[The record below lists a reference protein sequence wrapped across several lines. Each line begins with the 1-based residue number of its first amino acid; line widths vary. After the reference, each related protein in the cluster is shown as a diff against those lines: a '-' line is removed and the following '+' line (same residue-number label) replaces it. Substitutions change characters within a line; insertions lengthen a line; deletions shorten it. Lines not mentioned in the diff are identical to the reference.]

1 MNDDIIFYGALN
13 NKNKSVQGYAYSVYG
28 VDGICATITT
38 GCGGGHI
45 PLILEENMEEVKR
58 IGNLYGEDRG
68 TGFAGNVWDK
78 NGLLPSLT
86 TCQGGGREP
95 MIIDTINDEEGICKT
110 IKSQYGKT
118 SAANFDRVST
128 FGASG
133 VVDKTIKKVGQISSE
148 GSEYG
153 TVISEEGLCS
163 NLVAETH
170 GYANSCICASEK
182 MIVAMRGR
190 NPENPTDRTP
200 GIHTEQRLEPAPQ
213 GVDNTLTTVQK
224 DNLVLETEKPFIKV
238 KQATQKGYIEC
249 PEGG

>member
-86 TCQGGGREP
+86 TCQGGGE
-95 MIIDTINDEEGICKT
+95 
-110 IKSQYGKT
+110 
-118 SAANFDRVST
+118 
-128 FGASG
+128 
-133 VVDKTIKKVGQISSE
+133 
-148 GSEYG
+148 
-153 TVISEEGLCS
+153 
-163 NLVAETH
+163 NL
-170 GYANSCICASEK
+170 
-182 MIVAMRGR
+182 
-190 NPENPTDRTP
+190 
-200 GIHTEQRLEPAPQ
+200 
-213 GVDNTLTTVQK
+213 
-224 DNLVLETEKPFIKV
+224 
-238 KQATQKGYIEC
+238 
-249 PEGG
+249 